1 MGETM
6 IVVVII
12 GLLTAP
18 AVPAPQRARL
28 ASRQAAFLNDLRI
41 AKDAFETS
49 ALEPGDW
56 PPDGNA
62 GILPARDEYLPPA
75 RWSGTTSIDGRW
87 D

>member
-1 MGETM
+1 M

-49 ALEPGDW
+49 ALGPGD
-56 PPDGNA
+56 
-62 GILPARDEYLPPA
+62 
-75 RWSGTTSIDGRW
+75 
-87 D
+87 